1 MADAANFIKQMNAQN
16 NYDPEETKW
25 ILFGGSYAGAM
36 SVWFRVRYP
45 GLTHGSISSSGPI
58 NPVVNYAGFFLI
70 FQFLLIFEILISYGV
85 INII

>member
-58 NPVVNYAGFFLI
+58 NPVVNYAGFF
-70 FQFLLIFEILISYGV
+70 
-85 INII
+85 

>member
-1 MADAANFIKQMNAQN
+1 MADAANFIKQMNEQN
-16 NYDPEETKW
+16 NYDPNETKW

-58 NPVVNYAGFFLI
+58 NPVVNYAGLIDFWIFFSFIIYLGN
-70 FQFLLIFEILISYGV
+70 FPYISF
-85 INII
+85 